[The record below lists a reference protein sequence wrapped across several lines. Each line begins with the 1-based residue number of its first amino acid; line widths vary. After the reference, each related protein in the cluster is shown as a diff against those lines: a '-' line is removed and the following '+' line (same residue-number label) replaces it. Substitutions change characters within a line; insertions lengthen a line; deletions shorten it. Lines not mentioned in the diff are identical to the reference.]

1 MKLVEDL
8 RSALAAQFGFVA
20 LGLTT
25 VPRVSKKTFGLSGV
39 PSGTSILRQR
49 ILRRRISQSKNLFW
63 RRFTIVAIA
72 ALLAGLVHR
81 FLLLPGGL
89 ALSRLH
95 STYSSA
101 TVVSAV
107 QHRIRTDRRLQMT
120 QVQVRA
126 SNGIITLSGDVGSA
140 AERVAAVQDAAQIKG
155 VRVVVDNLR
164 VIDPNRQGPTPPV
177 QASVAKTASRSKA
190 PTIPAA
196 GAFRVALPA
205 NSLRRPAR
213 SESIGASRS
222 RRTAGV
228 GASASSPAV
237 ATPLRAPEQITLPY
251 GTVLAVRMTE
261 SVSSDLNQR
270 GDTFLASLVSPIM
283 VEDRIVIP
291 AEAAIQGKIVDVRN
305 GGRFNGRS
313 ALVVTVTRLAYNGR
327 SYELRSSPY
336 SKQGA
341 SRNTHTAAAI
351 GGGAG
356 LGAIIGVILGGEK
369 GAAIGA
375 VIGAG
380 AGTGAQAMSKAAQIR
395 LPANSMLSFRLETPL
410 TVVPSSTLLKS
421 AERKFGAVR
430 HGVGNG

>member
-1 MKLVEDL
+1 
-8 RSALAAQFGFVA
+8 
-20 LGLTT
+20 
-25 VPRVSKKTFGLSGV
+25 
-39 PSGTSILRQR
+39 
-49 ILRRRISQSKNLFW
+49 
-63 RRFTIVAIA
+63 
-72 ALLAGLVHR
+72 
-81 FLLLPGGL
+81 
-89 ALSRLH
+89 
-95 STYSSA
+95 
-101 TVVSAV
+101 
-107 QHRIRTDRRLQMT
+107 
-120 QVQVRA
+120 
-126 SNGIITLSGDVGSA
+126 
-140 AERVAAVQDAAQIKG
+140 
-155 VRVVVDNLR
+155 
-164 VIDPNRQGPTPPV
+164 
-177 QASVAKTASRSKA
+177 
-190 PTIPAA
+190 
-196 GAFRVALPA
+196 
-205 NSLRRPAR
+205 
-213 SESIGASRS
+213 
-222 RRTAGV
+222 
-228 GASASSPAV
+228 
-237 ATPLRAPEQITLPY
+237 
-251 GTVLAVRMTE
+251 MTE

-305 GGRFNGRS
+305 GERFNGRS
-313 ALVVTVTRLAYNGR
+313 ALVIAVTRLAYNGR
-327 SYELRSSPY
+327 SYELRSSQY